1 MTRITKFVD
10 AFWGTDFC
18 STAGFDVLHK
28 RVKEGRQVCK
38 DLEEFLKQRAK
49 IEEDYGKALLKLSH
63 TTGGKVEIGTSRSS
77 WENLK
82 QQMERVSQVHINL
95 GMTIME
101 QVTRVN
107 SLVEKH
113 KEKRKLIEET
123 LKKYQSAKKSLYRK
137 TQDLK
142 KMYESKCGD
151 ADLAE
156 KLVKSS
162 STLPQKELDK
172 LSAKQQKTRQEAD
185 KQDAAYKTSVTNL
198 EAARVQ
204 WERSMTQACEVYQ
217 ASEEERMQFIRNELW
232 FHLNLASQASVDDD
246 EAWESVRMT
255 LENCQL
261 DQDLVE
267 FIDNNKTGSERPA
280 AVLYEDFYDSSRS
293 SSDSSAKAGSKST
306 FTHAFQNVGSKFTKG
321 HRRKDSYGIT
331 PEVLDEGL
339 YSQVGDISPK

>member
-204 WERSMTQACEVYQ
+204 WERSMTQACELQYY
-217 ASEEERMQFIRNELW
+217 M
-232 FHLNLASQASVDDD
+232 
-246 EAWESVRMT
+246 
-255 LENCQL
+255 
-261 DQDLVE
+261 
-267 FIDNNKTGSERPA
+267 K
-280 AVLYEDFYDSSRS
+280 
-293 SSDSSAKAGSKST
+293 T
-306 FTHAFQNVGSKFTKG
+306 FTTHHAQVATPVLRLAPSLPSLMPFRMLAQNSLRVTGERIPMASLQKFLMKDCIHKLVTFPLNKLLSEVPCVLVAKCRDGASFVISSILALYLFLIVYVVKFTQ
-321 HRRKDSYGIT
+321 H
-331 PEVLDEGL
+331 L
-339 YSQVGDISPK
+339 YAL